1 LARDDLIQIEGVV
14 EDIRAGGVF
23 AVKTDMGPT
32 ITAKLSGRMRRFH
45 IRVVPGDRVT
55 VGVSPYD
62 PTKGLIVYRAR

>member
-14 EDIRAGGVF
+14 EEVRAGGNF
-23 AVKTDMGPT
+23 LIKTDMGPT
-32 ITAKLSGRMRRFH
+32 ITAKLSGRMRRFR

-62 PTKGLIVYRAR
+62 PTKGLITYRTK

>member
-14 EDIRAGGVF
+14 DEVRAGGQF

-32 ITAKLSGRMRRFH
+32 IIAKLSGRMRRYH

-62 PTKGLIVYRAR
+62 PTRGLIVYRAK